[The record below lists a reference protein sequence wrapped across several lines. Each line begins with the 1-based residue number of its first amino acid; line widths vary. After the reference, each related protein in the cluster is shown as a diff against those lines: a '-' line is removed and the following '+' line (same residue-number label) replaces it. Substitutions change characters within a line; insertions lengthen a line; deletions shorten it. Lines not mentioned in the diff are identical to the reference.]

1 VRVLVLVLVLVDLSV
16 GATSV
21 QTLWLGPRRAAATWQ
36 TATMNSTS
44 QAASSTEA
52 DSSSTSVLVIANAAA
67 GSAED
72 ADVDRVLSTLASI
85 AETDV
90 VVPDG
95 AEGMV
100 TALTSAQGRDV
111 VVMGGDG
118 SLHWVLQTALEHDL
132 LGDIG
137 AVGLV
142 PMGTGNDFARGI
154 GLPLDLVDAA
164 RVAVEGE
171 GREADLLVD
180 EDGGVVVNVAHVGVA
195 AAATSHA
202 EGFKDA
208 IGAAGY
214 AAGAL
219 TAGVSTRGWE
229 VVVHVDGEEV
239 LDKDEDALLVSLA
252 LGSSVGG
259 GTTVAPDASHTDR
272 KVDVV
277 VATGIRVR
285 DRAGFAA
292 DLRRGTHADRDD
304 VTVYHGTE
312 VTVASVDPDKD
323 FIVNVDGDLGPRY
336 HSRTWTLRP
345 AAWVCRVPSSTV
357 DH

>member
-1 VRVLVLVLVLVDLSV
+1 M
-16 GATSV
+16 TSI
-21 QTLWLGPRRAAATWQ
+21 
-36 TATMNSTS
+36 S
-44 QAASSTEA
+44 Q
-52 DSSSTSVLVIANAAA
+52 DSSSTQADPSSASVLVIANAAA

-72 ADVDRVLSTLASI
+72 EDVDRVLSTLASL

-90 VVPDG
+90 IVPDG
-95 AEGMV
+95 AEGLEK
-100 TALTSAQGRDV
+100 ALRSAKGRDV

-118 SLHWVLQTALEHDL
+118 SLHWVLQTASEHDL
-132 LGDIG
+132 LDELG
-137 AVGLV
+137 AIGLV
-142 PMGTGNDFARGI
+142 PMGTGNDFARGME
-154 GLPLDLVDAA
+154 LPLDLMDAA

-171 GREADLLVD
+171 RMEADLLED
-180 EDGGVVVNVAHVGVA
+180 EDGGVVVNVAHIGVA
-195 AAATSHA
+195 AVATSHA

-292 DLRRGTHADRDD
+292 DLRRGIHAQRDD
-304 VTVYHGTE
+304 VTVYQGTE
-312 VTVASVDPDKD
+312 VTIASVDPDKD
-323 FIVNVDGDLGPRY
+323 FLVNVDGDLGPRY

-345 AAWVCRVPSSTV
+345 AAWVCRVPSSSA

>member
-1 VRVLVLVLVLVDLSV
+1 M
-16 GATSV
+16 T
-21 QTLWLGPRRAAATWQ
+21 
-36 TATMNSTS
+36 STS
-44 QAASSTEA
+44 QTESSTA
-52 DSSSTSVLVIANAAA
+52 PDGSSSDPDVSSTSVLVIANAAA

-72 ADVDRVLSTLASI
+72 EDVDRVLSTLASL

-95 AEGMV
+95 EEGMER
-100 TALTSAQGRDV
+100 ALRSAQGRDI

-118 SLHWVLQTALEHDL
+118 SLHWVLQTASEHGL
-132 LGDIG
+132 LDELG
-137 AVGLV
+137 AIGLV
-142 PMGTGNDFARGI
+142 PMGTGNDFARGME
-154 GLPLDLVDAA
+154 LPLDLVDAA
-164 RVAVEGE
+164 RIAVEGQPM
-171 GREADLLVD
+171 EADLLED
-180 EDGGVVVNVAHVGVA
+180 EDGGVIVNVAHIGVA
-195 AAATSHA
+195 AVATSHA

-292 DLRRGTHADRDD
+292 DLRRGTHAERDD
-304 VTVYHGTE
+304 VTVYQGTE
-312 VTVASVDPDKD
+312 VTIASVDPEKD
-323 FIVNVDGDLGPRY
+323 FVVNVDGDLGPRY

-345 AAWVCRVPSSTV
+345 AAWVCRVPRAGAE
-357 DH
+357 H

>member
-1 VRVLVLVLVLVDLSV
+1 M
-16 GATSV
+16 T
-21 QTLWLGPRRAAATWQ
+21 
-36 TATMNSTS
+36 STS
-44 QAASSTEA
+44 DTAASTDTDA
-52 DSSSTSVLVIANAAA
+52 YPSSSVLVIANAAA

-72 ADVDRVLSTLASI
+72 ADVDRVLSTLSSL

-90 VVPDG
+90 VIPDG
-95 AEGMV
+95 DDGMAK
-100 TALTSAQGRDV
+100 ALRSANGRDI

-118 SLHWVLQTALEHDL
+118 SLHWVLQSAYEHDL
-132 LGDIG
+132 LSTIG

-142 PMGTGNDFARGI
+142 PMGTGNDFARGM
-154 GLPLDLVDAA
+154 GLPLDLMDAA
-164 RVAVEGE
+164 RIAVEGE
-171 GREADLLVD
+171 KTEADLLVD
-180 EDGGVVVNVAHVGVA
+180 EDGAVVVNVAHVGIA
-195 AAATSHA
+195 AAATQHA
-202 EGFKDA
+202 EGVKDA

-219 TAGVSTRGWE
+219 TAGVSSRGWE

-239 LDKDEDALLVSLA
+239 LDKNEDALLVSLA

-272 KVDVV
+272 KVDIV

-292 DLRRGTHADRDD
+292 DLRRGTHAERDD

-323 FIVNVDGDLGPRY
+323 FITNVDGDLGPRH
-336 HSRTWTLRP
+336 HSRTWKLQP

-357 DH
+357 EH